1 MNKKLSMEHQ
11 KLIIP
16 REKRILVY
24 NVFNAF
30 IINNLQKE
38 AYPNDF
44 KVALSEITKKRN
56 ESLLMTTEIDNLY
69 SFVYIHHNGDIET
82 EINVKRPKYPFH
94 KDYND

>member
-1 MNKKLSMEHQ
+1 MEHQ

-24 NVFNAF
+24 NVFNDF

-44 KVALSEITKKRN
+44 KLAISEITKKRN
-56 ESLLMTTEIDNLY
+56 ESILLTTEMDNLY
-69 SFVYIHHNGDIET
+69 SFIYIHHTGDIET

-94 KDYND
+94 NEYND